1 LHLTIPAAPHWRETG
16 EEEQHDALSGDGDPK
31 TWMGAG
37 GIAMTD
43 DRTEP
48 GETHELPDFSLVL
61 GGPLFQLLVRSHLAT
76 PALELVTK
84 RIVIISLFAWLPLL
98 LLSLAN
104 GRAWGGVGMP
114 FLSDIEMQV
123 RFLVALPLFIG
134 AELLVHQRLRL
145 VVGQFVEREI
155 ITKGVLPAFREILAS
170 AMRLRNSVSV
180 ELALL
185 ILIFVGG
192 HYFWSALSG
201 IEKIGTGTGTWYA
214 ASADGGARLTPA
226 GFWYVFVSRP
236 LFQFIVVRW
245 YFRLF
250 IWACFLWQ
258 SSRLKLDLVPTHPD
272 RAAGLGFLGG
282 SIAAFTPLIVAHGAL
297 LAGLLANPIF
307 FAGAKLTDFKM
318 EIIGGAGVL
327 LVFLLGPLLAFSP
340 VLMRV
345 KRIGLREYG
354 MLASRY
360 VREFD
365 AKWVRGAEADE
376 PLIGSGDIQS
386 LADLGNSFQVIREIQ
401 PFPFGKDTVIRIIVM
416 TLLPISPLVLTM
428 IPLEELIKKLLGAVF

>member
-1 LHLTIPAAPHWRETG
+1 
-16 EEEQHDALSGDGDPK
+16 
-31 TWMGAG
+31 
-37 GIAMTD
+37 MTD
-43 DRTEP
+43 DRTETR
-48 GETHELPDFSLVL
+48 ETHELPDFSLVL
-61 GGPLFQLLVRSHLAT
+61 GGPLFQFLVRSHLAT
-76 PALELVTK
+76 SAFELVTR
-84 RIVIISLFAWLPLL
+84 RIVFISLFAWLPLVF
-98 LLSLAN
+98 LSLVD

-114 FLSDIEMQV
+114 FLFDIEMQV
-123 RFLVALPLFIG
+123 RFLVALPLLIG

-145 VVGQFVEREI
+145 VVGQFIEREI
-155 ITKGVLPAFREILAS
+155 ITKGILPAFREVLDS
-170 AMRLRNSVSV
+170 AMRLRNSVFI

-214 ASADGGARLTPA
+214 EAADSGAHLTPA

-250 IWACFLWQ
+250 IWARFLWQ

-272 RAAGLGFLGG
+272 RAAGLGFLSG

-318 EIIGGAGVL
+318 EIIGGVGFL
-327 LVFLLGPLLAFSP
+327 LVILLGPLLAYSP
-340 VLMRV
+340 ILMRA
-345 KRIGLREYG
+345 KRIGLRDYG

-365 AKWVRGAEADE
+365 VKWVRGGAADDE

-386 LADLGNSFQVIREIQ
+386 LADLGNSFQVIRDIQ
-401 PFPFGKDTVIRIIVM
+401 PLPFGRDTVIRIIVM
-416 TLLPISPLVLTM
+416 ALIPISPLVLTM
-428 IPLEELIKKLLGAVF
+428 IPLEELIKKLLGALL